1 MSWLYFTLLAYLIN
15 AFAFVVD
22 KYLLVTHIPRPFA
35 YAFWVAVLSASAV
48 VLIPFGV
55 VMQSAAYFAIALTS
69 GGAFFVALI
78 FLYKAIKASD
88 ISVASTMAGV
98 ATAVFSYFLAIP
110 LLGESSGVLGFATIA
125 MLIIGMLFLGR
136 TDRPAAEVDLSLSR
150 GDRSP
155 TGRSQRTATSALGRS
170 IWAGLFFGIS
180 FVFMKISFDLSD
192 FINGLFWTRVGFVGA
207 ALVSLMF
214 GPFRRDVFSSL
225 RGARVRV
232 GAMFI
237 GNKLL
242 AASGF
247 LLLYYAIRLGEVS
260 VVNSLLGFQF
270 LFIFIL
276 ALLLR
281 SKVPRIEEHVDKRN
295 LTNKILGIGF
305 VIAGFLAVIWLR

>member
-1 MSWLYFTLLAYLIN
+1 MSWLYFTILAYLVN
-15 AFAFVVD
+15 AVVFIVD
-22 KYLLVTHIPRPFA
+22 KYLLLFHIPRPFV
-35 YAFWVAVLSASAV
+35 YAFWVAILSTSAV
-48 VLIPFGV
+48 MLIPFGV
-55 VMQSAAYFAIALTS
+55 VGQSAGYLWIALTS
-69 GGAFFVALI
+69 GAAFFIALI
-78 FLYKAIKASD
+78 FLYQAIKASD
-88 ISVASTMAGV
+88 ISVASTMSGV

-110 LLGESSGVLGFATIA
+110 LLGESGGVFGSAAIA
-125 MLIIGMLFLGR
+125 MLIVGMLFLGR
-136 TDRPAAEVDLSLSR
+136 TDRKIWSL
-150 GDRSP
+150 
-155 TGRSQRTATSALGRS
+155 AV
-170 IWAGLFFGIS
+170 WAGLFFGIS

-207 ALVSLMF
+207 AFAALLF

-225 RGARVRV
+225 RGASPRGTRAEPGLGRVRV

-247 LLLYYAIRLGEVS
+247 LLLYYAIQLGEVS

-281 SKVPRIEEHVDKRN
+281 SKIPRIEEHIDRRN
-295 LTNKILGIGF
+295 LTNKIIGIGF
-305 VIAGFLAVIWLR
+305 VIAGFLAVVIL

>member
-1 MSWLYFTLLAYLIN
+1 MNWLFFTILAYLVN
-15 AFAFVVD
+15 AVAFIVD
-22 KYLLVTHIPRPFA
+22 KYLLLFHIPRPFA
-35 YAFWVAVLSASAV
+35 YAFWVAVLSTSAV

-55 VMQSAAYFAIALTS
+55 VTQSAAYFAIALTS
-69 GGAFFVALI
+69 GAAFFIALI

-88 ISVASTMAGV
+88 ISVASTMSGV
-98 ATAVFSYFLAIP
+98 ATAVFSYFLAIS
-110 LLGESSGVLGFATIA
+110 LLGEAGSVLGSVAIA
-125 MLIIGMLFLGR
+125 MLIAGMFLLGR
-136 TDRPAAEVDLSLSR
+136 TDKHIRTDKRIWSL
-150 GDRSP
+150 
-155 TGRSQRTATSALGRS
+155 A

-192 FINGLFWTRVGFVGA
+192 FINGLFWTRIGFVGA
-207 ALVSLMF
+207 AFAALLF

-225 RGARVRV
+225 RGTRVRV

-281 SKVPRIEEHVDKRN
+281 SKIPRIEEHIDKRN

-305 VIAGFLAVIWLR
+305 VVAGFLVVVIL